1 MLHKDYT
8 TQLLGIANVSVD
20 KIEKKDDATYIFL
33 STEKAQQICPSC
45 ANTVLHIHDYRMQKI
60 KDLSFH
66 GKPCY
71 LILRKRRYVC
81 KHCGKR
87 FSEKYAFLPRYCH
100 FTQRVYLSILNSM
113 SKTMSCK
120 NIAAVHNVS
129 PATVMRIFALCAYP
143 TRPQL
148 PEVLGIDEFK
158 GNTGGEKYNCILT
171 DIARREVVNILPS
184 RKKEQ
189 MREYFRRY
197 SRAEREKVKVF
208 VCDMWKDYRDIS
220 LLFPNAVLVTDKYHW
235 VRQVI
240 WAVEKVRKRVQ
251 KQFPKKKRLHFKRN
265 KYILLAY
272 QEKLEVEDGLVLKY
286 MLNQNT
292 DLYHAWQLKEMFY
305 AFKDSTTYAEAEKR
319 LKEFL
324 LAAEQTEIPEFKDC
338 ITAMHNWSKSILN
351 SFKYRYTNAFTE
363 GMNNNIKVLKRIAYG
378 YRNFNNFRNRIL
390 CVYGKATA

>member
-220 LLFPNAVLVTDKYHW
+220 LLFQNAVLVTDK
-235 VRQVI
+235 
-240 WAVEKVRKRVQ
+240 
-251 KQFPKKKRLHFKRN
+251 
-265 KYILLAY
+265 
-272 QEKLEVEDGLVLKY
+272 
-286 MLNQNT
+286 
-292 DLYHAWQLKEMFY
+292 
-305 AFKDSTTYAEAEKR
+305 
-319 LKEFL
+319 
-324 LAAEQTEIPEFKDC
+324 
-338 ITAMHNWSKSILN
+338 
-351 SFKYRYTNAFTE
+351 
-363 GMNNNIKVLKRIAYG
+363 
-378 YRNFNNFRNRIL
+378 RIL
-390 CVYGKATA
+390 YGSAAVR

>member
-1 MLHKDYT
+1 MKKRMMRPTYSFQQRKLNRFALPVQIQCCISTITECRRSKISVFTANPAISYCASADMCVN
-8 TQLLGIANVSVD
+8 IAGRD
-20 KIEKKDDATYIFL
+20 FL
-33 STEKAQQICPSC
+33 RSM
-45 ANTVLHIHDYRMQKI
+45 H
-60 KDLSFH
+60 
-66 GKPCY
+66 
-71 LILRKRRYVC
+71 
-81 KHCGKR
+81 
-87 FSEKYAFLPRYCH
+87 YCH

-251 KQFPKKKRLHFKRN
+251 KQFPKNKRLHFKRN

-305 AFKDSTTYAEAEKR
+305 AFKDSTTYAEAAKR